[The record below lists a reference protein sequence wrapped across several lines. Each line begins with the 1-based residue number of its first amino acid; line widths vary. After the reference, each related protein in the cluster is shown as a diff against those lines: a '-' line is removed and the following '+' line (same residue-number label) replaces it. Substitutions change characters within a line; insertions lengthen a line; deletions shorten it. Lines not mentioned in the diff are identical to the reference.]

1 MLTIRRKISV
11 LFVAVIIFIGGFLYL
26 YNQIYLATGKTTT
39 QQTILVQKGDN
50 ALVVGEK
57 LTKAGVISG
66 KYYLAYYLWKGGQ
79 IHSLVAG
86 VYEFAPG
93 VKIPEVA
100 RVVTGGQVASTRVPI
115 TFPEGWT
122 MKQMAE
128 RLSNNNFS
136 GDEFLAMAKEPS
148 QELKNKYTFLTEI
161 PQGKSLEGYLF
172 PDTYYFAKDA
182 TTQDILEKM
191 LKNFNIKMTDAL
203 LDEIS
208 KQKKTLYDVI
218 TMASIIE
225 GEVQT
230 DEDRKIVSGLFWNR
244 LKIGQAFGSDATLEY
259 VLGGNKRQHSLAET
273 KTDSPYNTYLYK
285 GLPPGPV
292 SNPGISAIRAAIYPI
307 ETEYNYFLSDPK
319 TGKTIFSK
327 TFEEH
332 VVNKGKYGL

>member
-1 MLTIRRKISV
+1 
-11 LFVAVIIFIGGFLYL
+11 
-26 YNQIYLATGKTTT
+26 
-39 QQTILVQKGDN
+39 
-50 ALVVGEK
+50 
-57 LTKAGVISG
+57 
-66 KYYLAYYLWKGGQ
+66 
-79 IHSLVAG
+79 
-86 VYEFAPG
+86 
-93 VKIPEVA
+93 
-100 RVVTGGQVASTRVPI
+100 
-115 TFPEGWT
+115 
-122 MKQMAE
+122 
-128 RLSNNNFS
+128 
-136 GDEFLAMAKEPS
+136 MAKEPS

>member
-1 MLTIRRKISV
+1 
-11 LFVAVIIFIGGFLYL
+11 
-26 YNQIYLATGKTTT
+26 
-39 QQTILVQKGDN
+39 
-50 ALVVGEK
+50 
-57 LTKAGVISG
+57 
-66 KYYLAYYLWKGGQ
+66 
-79 IHSLVAG
+79 
-86 VYEFAPG
+86 
-93 VKIPEVA
+93 
-100 RVVTGGQVASTRVPI
+100 
-115 TFPEGWT
+115 
-122 MKQMAE
+122 
-128 RLSNNNFS
+128 
-136 GDEFLAMAKEPS
+136 
-148 QELKNKYTFLTEI
+148 
-161 PQGKSLEGYLF
+161 
-172 PDTYYFAKDA
+172 
-182 TTQDILEKM
+182 
-191 LKNFNIKMTDAL
+191 MTDAL